1 MKTLKEFEEFHKMK
15 TDKRTE
21 LRLKLYREYMT
32 CMENIIKTVF
42 DNKDTCVALNTFMS
56 TYRIEAI
63 CEGIHSDTIYLQFN
77 EENKRIR
84 IKSYKAHDA
93 YYDPILQ
100 KQFFE
105 DDEEVIGFFDQ
116 EFDRFESLLYIY
128 SRHDPYNHDENVVHH
143 IFNDINKQIFDQYKS
158 KINEMK
164 WGYDDFIKSDF
175 SFSVEKDV
183 FEKCDKFIDEYHEKA
198 TSIRDEI
205 SNLASSSES

>member
-1 MKTLKEFEEFHKMK
+1 MKTFKEFEEFHKIK
-15 TDKRTE
+15 TDKRRE

-32 CMENIIKTVF
+32 CMENIINNVF
-42 DNKDTCVALNTFMS
+42 GNKDTCIALNSFMDD
-56 TYRIEAI
+56 YRIEAI
-63 CEGIHSDTIYLQFN
+63 CVGIHSDTIYLKYD
-77 EENKRIR
+77 EENSKMCIQ
-84 IKSYKAHDA
+84 SYKAHDA

-116 EFDRFESLLYIY
+116 EFDHFESLLYIY
-128 SRHDPYNHDENVVHH
+128 SRHDPYNPNQNIVSH
-143 IFNDINKQIFDQYKS
+143 IINDINKQIYDQYKS

-175 SFSVEKDV
+175 AFSVEKGIL
-183 FEKCDKFIDEYHEKA
+183 EKCDKFIDVYHEKE

-205 SNLASSSES
+205 SKLASLSES